1 MNKNNFDENTG
12 ASKAVDAAVLQ
23 YETKVGAVPK
33 RVPGEYT
40 SAELSLLAK
49 ARRLVT
55 NFLQAHEGE
64 GMGHL
69 GEIIGIL
76 QQMKDDFSA
85 HLEELET
92 TEKAKVDEYNG
103 MVASIKAAL
112 AESEKITMAKE
123 MKAAD
128 NEKAKADAVELLAAT
143 KEGLDA
149 DTKFLLELR
158 ETCAAQDTEYAAR
171 TKARQDEITAVGEAL
186 KVLADDDNKDLASR
200 TLGDQRPAA
209 FVQLRAERG
218 ARARAAA
225 VLARAGK
232 SGAKLAALARKGK
245 FPKVIAAIN
254 EMVVGL
260 KKE

>member
-1 MNKNNFDENTG
+1 
-12 ASKAVDAAVLQ
+12 
-23 YETKVGAVPK
+23 
-33 RVPGEYT
+33 
-40 SAELSLLAK
+40 
-49 ARRLVT
+49 
-55 NFLQAHEGE
+55 
-64 GMGHL
+64 MGHL

-76 QQMKDDFSA
+76 QQMKDDFAA

-92 TEKAKVDEYNG
+92 SEKAKVDEYNG

-158 ETCAAQDTEYAAR
+158 ETCAAQDKEYAAR
-171 TKARQDEITAVGEAL
+171 TEMRNQEITAVGEAL

-209 FVQLRAERG
+209 FVQ
-218 ARARAAA
+218 
-225 VLARAGK
+225 
-232 SGAKLAALARKGK
+232 
-245 FPKVIAAIN
+245 
-254 EMVVGL
+254 
-260 KKE
+260 

>member
-1 MNKNNFDENTG
+1 MSKNKFDETTG
-12 ASKAVDAAVLQ
+12 AANKEVDAAVLQ
-23 YETKVGAVPK
+23 FETKVGTVPK
-33 RVPGEYT
+33 RAPGAYT

-55 NFLQAHEGE
+55 TFLQAHEGE

-76 QQMKDDFSA
+76 QQMKDDFAA

-112 AESEKITMAKE
+112 AESEKITFAKE

-158 ETCAAQDTEYAAR
+158 ETCAAQDKEYAAR
-171 TKARQDEITAVGEAL
+171 TKMRQDEITAVGEAL
-186 KVLADDDNKDLASR
+186 KVLADDDNKDLASH
-200 TLGDQRPAA
+200 
-209 FVQLRAERG
+209 
-218 ARARAAA
+218 
-225 VLARAGK
+225 
-232 SGAKLAALARKGK
+232 
-245 FPKVIAAIN
+245 
-254 EMVVGL
+254 
-260 KKE
+260 

>member
-1 MNKNNFDENTG
+1 MAKNKFDEKAG
-12 ASKAVDAAVLQ
+12 ASTAVDAAVLQ

-33 RVPGEYT
+33 RVPGAYT
-40 SAELSLLAK
+40 PAELSLLAK

-55 NFLQAHEGE
+55 NFLQSHEGE
-64 GMGHL
+64 GVGHL
-69 GEIIGIL
+69 GEIIGVL
-76 QQMKDDFSA
+76 QQMKDDMAA

-128 NEKAKADAVELLAAT
+128 NEKAKADAIELLAAT

-171 TKARQDEITAVGEAL
+171 TKARQDEIKAVGEAL

-200 TLGDQRPAA
+200 TLGSGLGPAA
-209 FVQLRAERG
+209 FLQLRSARGTEAAE
-218 ARARAAA
+218 
-225 VLARAGK
+225 VLERAGK
-232 SGAKLAALARKGK
+232 NA
-245 FPKVIAAIN
+245 
-254 EMVVGL
+254 
-260 KKE
+260 

>member
-1 MNKNNFDENTG
+1 MKGHNFDES
-12 ASKAVDAAVLQ
+12 ASGFKSVDAAVLQ

-33 RVPGEYT
+33 RVPGAY
-40 SAELSLLAK
+40 SPAELALLAK

-55 NFLQAHEGE
+55 TFLQAHEGE
-64 GMGHL
+64 GVGHL

-76 QQMKDDFSA
+76 QQMKDDFAA

-112 AESEKITMAKE
+112 AESEKITFTKE

-158 ETCAAQDTEYAAR
+158 EICATQDKEYAAR
-171 TKARQDEITAVGEAL
+171 TKMRQQEIKAVGEAL
-186 KVLADDDNKDLASR
+186 GILADDDNKDLASK
-200 TLGDQRPAA
+200 TLGTGLGPT
-209 FVQLRAERG
+209 FVQLRSARG
-218 ARARAAA
+218 T
-225 VLARAGK
+225 
-232 SGAKLAALARKGK
+232 
-245 FPKVIAAIN
+245 
-254 EMVVGL
+254 
-260 KKE
+260 